1 MKGAPETRTV
11 LLVDDDPDSRV
22 IYTTMLQLI
31 GVRVVEATDGQGA
44 LQAACAHDPDLIVLD
59 LVMPGMDGWTALEH
73 LRSDPD
79 LCHIPVVALT
89 VIGPGEDRRDPLR
102 RGFDAHWVKPLPPP
116 AMAARVNSLL
126 AGALAA
132 RRRPPEARGVA
143 AWPPEPAGR
152 RRLKVPQLPAGC
164 DGSS

>member
-1 MKGAPETRTV
+1 MKGVADTRTV

-22 IYTTMLQLI
+22 IYATMLELK
-31 GVRVVEATDGQGA
+31 GLRVVEATDGQSA
-44 LQAACAHDPDLIVLD
+44 LQAARTHDPDLIVLD

-79 LCHIPVVALT
+79 LCRIPVVALT

-116 AMAARVNSLL
+116 AMASRVKSLL
-126 AGALAA
+126 AVAEAA
-132 RRRPPEARGVA
+132 GRRPPSCRMRRVRPAR
-143 AWPPEPAGR
+143 
-152 RRLKVPQLPAGC
+152 
-164 DGSS
+164 